1 MKSAEKSMNIE
12 DIVRRMGVKG
22 TYQGMKCLVC
32 GVELAS
38 QDRELLMAVTKE
50 LYPEIARR
58 VGGNGKTV
66 ERNLRTV
73 TRVCWE
79 RGDREF
85 LNEIA
90 GIRLVTPPTS
100 GEMIDYLVHYISRQ
114 KIRDEYES
122 E

>member
-1 MKSAEKSMNIE
+1 VNGTERSMTIE

-22 TYQGMKCLVC
+22 TYQGMKCLIC

-38 QDRELLMAVTKE
+38 NNREMLMAVTKE
-50 LYPEIARR
+50 LYPAIAHR
-58 VGGNGKTV
+58 VGGTGKTV

-73 TRVCWE
+73 TKVCWE
-79 RGDREF
+79 RGDRDF

-90 GIRLVTPPTS
+90 GIRLLTPPTS

-114 KIRDEYES
+114 RMREENES